1 MRNNIAGIEIFT
13 ANEEENMAMRNWK
26 DIPLWKDVT
35 DEQWNDWHWQVAN
48 RLTTVEQIQQ
58 VVDLTEK
65 EKEDILKVM
74 DGFRVGITP
83 YYASLMDSDDPRC
96 PVRMQAVPSIAETHR
111 GEADMLDP
119 LHEDEDSPA
128 PGLTHR
134 YPDRVLFL
142 ITDQCSMYCRHC
154 TRRRLAGEKDGQRS
168 REDIDA
174 CIDYIRRTPEV
185 RDVLLSGGDCLC
197 VEDETLEYIISELR
211 KIDHVEIVRLGSR
224 TPVVMPMRIT
234 DKLCAML
241 KKYHPVW
248 LNTHFNHPK
257 EMTEDAAEA
266 CRKLADAGIPLGNQS
281 VLLRGV
287 NDCPHIMR
295 DLVHKLVM
303 NRVRPYYIY
312 QCDLSLGIEHFRTP
326 VSKGIEIIEGLR
338 GHTSGYA
345 VPTFVVDAPGGGG
358 KTPVMPQYVISQ
370 TPDKVILRNYEGVI
384 TTYTEPKH
392 QDEMPCKCDY
402 CTGKKEYHY
411 EGVAG
416 LAQGERMSMEPEGL
430 LRHERNKKQK
440 GW

>member
-1 MRNNIAGIEIFT
+1 MNKYTYRD
-13 ANEEENMAMRNWK
+13 RK

-35 DEQWNDWHWQVAN
+35 DEQWDDWKWQIQN
-48 RLTTVEQIQQ
+48 RLTTVEEIGQ
-58 VVDLTEK
+58 VINLTDK
-65 EKEDILKVM
+65 DKEDISKVM
-74 DGFRVGITP
+74 SGFRVGITP
-83 YYASLMDSDDPRC
+83 YYASLMDPDDLKD
-96 PVRMQAVPSIAETHR
+96 PVRMQAVPILAETHR
-111 GEADMLDP
+111 GSADMEDP

-154 TRRRLAGEKDGQRS
+154 TRRRLAGEKDGARS

-174 CIDYIRRTPEV
+174 CIAYIKKTPQV

-197 VEDETLEYIISELR
+197 VSDDTLEYIISELR

-224 TPVVMPMRIT
+224 TPVVMPQRIT
-234 DKLCAML
+234 DDLVNML
-241 KKYHPVW
+241 KKYHPIW

-257 EMTEDAAEA
+257 EMTPEA
-266 CRKLADAGIPLGNQS
+266 MKACAKLADAGIPLGNQS

-287 NDCPHIMR
+287 NDKPDIMR
-295 DLVHKLVM
+295 ELVHTLVM

-312 QCDLSLGIEHFRTP
+312 QCDLSLGIEHFRTK
-326 VSKGIEIIEGLR
+326 VAKGIELIECLR
-338 GHTSGYA
+338 GHTSGYC

-384 TTYTEPKH
+384 TTYTEPRINELA
-392 QDEMPCKCDY
+392 DDY
-402 CTGKKEYHY
+402 GEESGADMYDYDGVAALATGKKMALEP
-411 EGVAG
+411 GN
-416 LAQGERMSMEPEGL
+416 LERHM
-430 LRHERNKKQK
+430 RNKK
-440 GW
+440 

>member
-1 MRNNIAGIEIFT
+1 
-13 ANEEENMAMRNWK
+13 MAIRNWK
-26 DIPLWKDVT
+26 DIPLFKDVT

-48 RLTTVEQIQQ
+48 RLDSVEKIKQ
-58 VVDLTEK
+58 VINLTPQE
-65 EKEDILKVM
+65 EEDIAKVLN
-74 DGFRVGITP
+74 GFRVGITP
-83 YYASLMDSDDPRC
+83 YYASLMDPDDPYC
-96 PVRMQAVPSIAETHR
+96 PVRMQAVPTIAETHR

-154 TRRRLAGEKDGQRS
+154 TRRRLAGETDGARS
-168 REDIDA
+168 MDDINA
-174 CIDYIRRTPEV
+174 CIEYIRKTPVV

-197 VEDETLEYIISELR
+197 VEDDVLEYIISELR
-211 KIDHVEIVRLGSR
+211 KIEHVEIVRLGSR
-224 TPVVMPMRIT
+224 TPVVMPQRIT
-234 DKLCAML
+234 DDLCNML
-241 KKYHPVW
+241 KKYHPIW

-257 EMTEDAAEA
+257 EMTPEAAAA
-266 CRKLADAGIPLGNQS
+266 CQKLADAGIPLGNQS
-281 VLLRGV
+281 VLCRGI
-287 NDCPHIMR
+287 NDDVHVMR
-295 DLVHKLVM
+295 NLMHVLVK

-384 TTYTEPKH
+384 TTYTEPPALPKI
-392 QDEMPCKCDY
+392 QCSYENYKVVD
-402 CTGKKEYHY
+402 GYHY

-416 LAQGERMSMEPEGL
+416 LAQGERMSMEPAHL
-430 LRHERNKKQK
+430 LRHERNKK
-440 GW
+440 

>member
-1 MRNNIAGIEIFT
+1 
-13 ANEEENMAMRNWK
+13 MAIRNWK
-26 DIPLWKDVT
+26 DIPLFKDVT

-48 RLTTVEQIQQ
+48 RLDSVEKIKQ
-58 VVDLTEK
+58 VINLTPQE
-65 EKEDILKVM
+65 EEDIAKVLN
-74 DGFRVGITP
+74 GFRVGITP
-83 YYASLMDSDDPRC
+83 YYASLMDPDDPYC
-96 PVRMQAVPSIAETHR
+96 PVRMQAVPTIAETHR

-154 TRRRLAGEKDGQRS
+154 TRRRLAGETDGARS
-168 REDIDA
+168 MDDINA
-174 CIDYIRRTPEV
+174 CIEYIRKTPVV

-197 VEDETLEYIISELR
+197 VEDDVLEYIISELR
-211 KIDHVEIVRLGSR
+211 KIEHVEIVRLGSR

-234 DKLCAML
+234 DDLVNML
-241 KKYHPVW
+241 KKYHPIW

-257 EMTEDAAEA
+257 EMTPEAAAA
-266 CRKLADAGIPLGNQS
+266 CQKLADAGIPLGNQS
-281 VLLRGV
+281 VLCRGI
-287 NDCPHIMR
+287 NDDVHVMR
-295 DLVHKLVM
+295 NLMHVLVK

-326 VSKGIEIIEGLR
+326 VSKGIEIIEGMR

-384 TTYTEPKH
+384 TTYTEPPALPKI
-392 QDEMPCKCDY
+392 QCSYENCKVVD
-402 CTGKKEYHY
+402 GYHY

-416 LAQGERMSMEPEGL
+416 LAQGERMSMEPAHL
-430 LRHERNKKQK
+430 LRHERNKK
-440 GW
+440 

>member
-1 MRNNIAGIEIFT
+1 
-13 ANEEENMAMRNWK
+13 MAIRNWK
-26 DIPLWKDVT
+26 DIPLFKDVT

-48 RLTTVEQIQQ
+48 RLDSVEKIKQ
-58 VVDLTEK
+58 VVNLTPE
-65 EKEDILKVM
+65 EEADIEKVM
-74 DGFRVGITP
+74 HGFRVGITP
-83 YYASLMDSDDPRC
+83 YYASLMDPDDPSC
-96 PVRMQAVPSIAETHR
+96 PVRMQAVPTLAETHR

-154 TRRRLAGEKDGQRS
+154 TRRRLAGETDGARS
-168 REDIDA
+168 MEDINA
-174 CIDYIRRTPEV
+174 CIDYIKRTPVV
-185 RDVLLSGGDCLC
+185 RDVLLSGGDALC
-197 VEDETLEYIISELR
+197 VEDNVLEYIISELR
-211 KIDHVEIVRLGSR
+211 KIDHVEIVRIGSR
-224 TPVVMPMRIT
+224 TPVVMPQRIT
-234 DKLCAML
+234 DDLVNML
-241 KKYHPVW
+241 KKYHPIW

-257 EMTEDAAEA
+257 EWTPEAAEA

-287 NDCPHIMR
+287 NDDVHVMR
-295 DLVHKLVM
+295 NLVHLCCK

-326 VSKGIEIIEGLR
+326 VSKGIELIEGLR

-384 TTYTEPKH
+384 TTYTEPTMLPPL
-392 QDEMPCKCDY
+392 QCSYENCKSVED
-402 CTGKKEYHY
+402 YHY

-416 LAQGERMSMEPEGL
+416 LAQGERMSMEPSHL
-430 LRHERNKKQK
+430 LRHERNKK
-440 GW
+440 